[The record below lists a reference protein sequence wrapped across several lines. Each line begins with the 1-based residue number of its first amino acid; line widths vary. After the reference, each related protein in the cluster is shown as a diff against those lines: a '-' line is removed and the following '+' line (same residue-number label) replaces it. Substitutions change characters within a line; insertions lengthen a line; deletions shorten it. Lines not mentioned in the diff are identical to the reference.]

1 MFFFSRI
8 YPHIALLVY
17 PLATVMQTASVY
29 LTMTVSLERYVAVCH
44 PLRARSLCTYGRA
57 RIYVIVIVAFS
68 TLYNVP
74 RLWEAKVKSEWSNQ
88 FNTTVYC
95 PVQSDFR
102 DNKFYRTVYIHWMY
116 LICMYLV
123 PFLALA
129 ILNAAIYNQVSF
141 FLIRIHLFIR
151 YYALWLRLPIYDRTA
166 YSESVT
172 GPKPSLIFK
181 DCVM

>member
-1 MFFFSRI
+1 MVIQSISFCFFRI

-74 RLWEAKVKSEWSNQ
+74 RLWEAKVTSEWSNQ
-88 FNTTVYC
+88 YNTTVYC

-129 ILNAAIYNQVSF
+129 ILNAAIYNQVSRENS
-141 FLIRIHLFIR
+141 LM
-151 YYALWLRLPIYDRTA
+151 YEKCETTA
-166 YSESVT
+166 
-172 GPKPSLIFK
+172 F
-181 DCVM
+181 

>member
-1 MFFFSRI
+1 
-8 YPHIALLVY
+8 
-17 PLATVMQTASVY
+17 MQTASVY

-141 FLIRIHLFIR
+141 SLLPKCRCLLVFFFLIKITFSDLRSHSLLRICHQSSHL
-151 YYALWLRLPIYDRTA
+151 L
-166 YSESVT
+166 
-172 GPKPSLIFK
+172 
-181 DCVM
+181 